1 MTLSSSLSSSLS
13 STAAL
18 RTGMFVMPIHD
29 PAKSLVQCIDE
40 DLELAVTDRNFD
52 FPLAYKGKSSNQLIL
67 ILITQAS

>member
-1 MTLSSSLSSSLS
+1 
-13 STAAL
+13 
-18 RTGMFVMPIHD
+18 MFVMPIHD